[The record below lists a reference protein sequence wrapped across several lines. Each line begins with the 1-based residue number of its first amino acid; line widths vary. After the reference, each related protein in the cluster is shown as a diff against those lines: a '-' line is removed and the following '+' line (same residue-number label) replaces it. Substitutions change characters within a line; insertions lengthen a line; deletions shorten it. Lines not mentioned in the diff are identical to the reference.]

1 MAVGG
6 GGRDSKNLT
15 ALEEQIDG
23 DMLVT
28 GDNTMDDLSATEF
41 TIFNP

>member
-1 MAVGG
+1 MGG